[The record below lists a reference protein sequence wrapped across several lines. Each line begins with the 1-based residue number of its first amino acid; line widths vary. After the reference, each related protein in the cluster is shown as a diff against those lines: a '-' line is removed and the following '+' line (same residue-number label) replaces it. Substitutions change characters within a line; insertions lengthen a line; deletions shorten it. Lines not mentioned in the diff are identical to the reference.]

1 MQSASR
7 FTSVSFQ
14 IDEPRSLLAADAEA
28 GGGSAI
34 TRRKSLVRPD
44 RERIGPD
51 HRQWH
56 YRNRV
61 AQLEEEKQS
70 GAEFVPAGNR
80 LPTVNESRAGGAAV
94 RRGKSILGRDQDLDV
109 HESGLAIFKR
119 TATLRR
125 KRKSVETAS
134 LGSTDSHSRGC
145 LGDYA
150 PGPKSPWM
158 LYCFLL
164 TCWVPFAAMT
174 MCGLRSREQQRAWRE
189 KIGLVAII
197 LLAMAA
203 VGFFTFGFTD
213 AVCGS
218 SPNRYHGGA
227 IGTDFIG
234 PASVT
239 INGYDYDFSTFQHPA
254 AGTTFN
260 GTTNP
265 LYSGGWDLGGNDA
278 SFLFQNVNQN
288 CLGLITAASGSDITS
303 TGDELQWYFPCN
315 VRSQYGTTSP
325 NTTGYASSTNCH
337 TSSTAR
343 SDLSA
348 MKPQGQVY
356 FTWDDVRNTSR
367 NLAVFQ
373 EHVLDLE
380 LLAWLSTAEV
390 IYPSIFDEMKTTG
403 GEYSNKDITMTLYRQ
418 NLRTLGHC
426 LQDIVTVGFIDT
438 DTIGCVTSEV
448 VLWAA
453 LLVIIGAVSMRFAMA
468 VFYQWFFARKIGNFP
483 AETREERRR
492 RATEIED
499 WSDGIFRPAPNIYRP
514 DVGQNGVIQTK
525 ARNRKA
531 FLPVQSR
538 YTPAL
543 RQPYGRLDSLTSLAS
558 PNRISGSPSRNS
570 ATSLSVPW
578 ETDPPFRVDN
588 LVPQPP
594 RNYQPFNFPLAHTIC
609 LVTAYSESKEG
620 LRTTLDSIAT
630 TDYPNSHK
638 VILIIADGMV
648 KGAGN
653 ALTTPEICLS
663 MMKDTVTGSDFN
675 AVPAHSY
682 VAIADGHKRH
692 NMAKVF
698 AGFYDYD
705 DATTERSKQQRVP
718 IIVVAKCGNPIE
730 AGDAKPG
737 NRGKRD
743 SQMVL
748 MAFLQKVMFDERMTS
763 LEYELFNVLW
773 AATGV
778 SPDRYELVLC
788 IDADT
793 KAFPDSLSRMVA
805 CMVHDPEIM
814 GLCGETKIANKAD
827 TWVTMIQVFEYY
839 ISHHLTKAF
848 ESLFGGVT
856 CLPGCFSMYRIKAPK
871 GDGSGYWIPI
881 LANPDIVEHYSE
893 NVVDTLHTKN
903 LLLLGEDRYLTTLML
918 KTFPKRKNIFC
929 QQAVCKTI
937 VPDSFSVLLSQRRR
951 WINSTVHNLFE
962 LVQVSDSCGTFCFS
976 MQFMVAIELIGTLV
990 LPAAISFTI
999 YLIVSSIIPG
1009 GPDNTIPL
1017 VLLAL
1022 VLGLPGLLIVI
1033 TSTKLAYV
1041 VWMLI
1046 YLLSLPIWNGV
1057 LPAYAFWHFDDFSW
1071 GQTRKV
1077 SGDTTHTGDKEG
1089 EFDATHIVMKRWA
1102 EFERERRLT
1111 LGDPYVASLLATRIS
1126 LIHCLGSYRFSFA
1139 SNTDIL
1145 TPRSSLGFEA
1155 GRRDSI
1161 GVIMTPAPLSSPVL
1175 QATPPRDRR
1184 SNLGKPADDYYDS
1197 PPPQSLLAGSSP
1209 GSDGPPPIPQS
1220 PSRFLDSPVP
1230 RSNLEPSRNS
1240 PATLSSPDRASIDSY
1255 LEEAAPSPPPAIRR
1269 LSYQLADHGPVP
1281 SPTATPT
1288 PRPRRFSRT
1297 P

>member
-1 MQSASR
+1 MQPASR
-7 FTSVSFQ
+7 FTAVSFQ
-14 IDEPRSLLAADAEA
+14 IDEPRSLLDAEA
-28 GGGSAI
+28 GGGGSV

-44 RERIGPD
+44 RERIGPG

-61 AQLEEEKQS
+61 ARLEEEKES
-70 GAEFVPAGNR
+70 GAEFVPTGSR
-80 LPTVNESRAGGAAV
+80 LPIVNDSRTGAAV
-94 RRGKSILGRDQDLDV
+94 RRGKSILGRDQHSDV
-109 HESGLAIFKR
+109 QESGLAIFKR

-125 KRKSVETAS
+125 KRKSLESAPLIS
-134 LGSTDSHSRGC
+134 AEPYRNGC

-150 PGPKSPWM
+150 PGPKGAWM
-158 LYCFLL
+158 LYCYLL
-164 TCWVPFAAMT
+164 TFWVPVAAMSVF
-174 MCGLRSREQQRAWRE
+174 GLRSREQQRAWRE

-197 LLAMAA
+197 LLAMAG

-218 SPNRYHGGA
+218 PPNRYHGGA

-234 PASVT
+234 AASVV
-239 INGYDYDFSTFQHPA
+239 INGYDYDFSTFNHPA
-254 AGTTFN
+254 AGTTFD

-265 LYSGGWDLGGNDA
+265 LYTGGWDLGGNDA
-278 SFLFQNVNQN
+278 SFLFQNVNQH
-288 CLGLITAASGSDITS
+288 CLGLITAASGSDIAS
-303 TGDELQWYFPCN
+303 SGDTLQWYFPCN
-315 VRSQYGTTSP
+315 IRSQYGTTSP
-325 NTTGYASSTNCH
+325 NATGYASSTNCH

-343 SDLSA
+343 SDFGA
-348 MKPQGQVY
+348 MRPQGQVY

-367 NLAVFQ
+367 NLAVF
-373 EHVLDLE
+373 EENVLDLE
-380 LLAWLSTAEV
+380 VLAWLSATEV
-390 IYPSIFDEMKTTG
+390 NYPSVFDEMKVAAG
-403 GEYSNKDITMTLYRQ
+403 DYSHKDITMILYRQ

-426 LQDIVTVGFIDT
+426 LQDIATVGFVDSA
-438 DTIGCVTSEV
+438 TIGCVASEV
-448 VLWAA
+448 VLYAS
-453 LLVIIGAVSMRFAMA
+453 LTVIIGAVVSRFVLA
-468 VFYQWFFARKIGNFP
+468 VFFSWFFARRIGNFP
-483 AETREERRR
+483 EETRQERRR

-499 WSDGIFRPAPNIYRP
+499 WSDGIYRP
-514 DVGQNGVIQTK
+514 PPSSYRPEVGKNGVAQTK
-525 ARNRKA
+525 ARNRKT
-531 FLPVQSR
+531 FLPIQSR

-543 RQPYGRLDSLTSLAS
+543 RQPYGRLDSSTSLVGPHRMSGS
-558 PNRISGSPSRNS
+558 PNRMSRAS
-570 ATSLSVPW
+570 FSTPLQAA
-578 ETDPPFRVDN
+578 PPFRVEN
-588 LVPQPP
+588 VVPQPHP
-594 RNYQPFNFPLAHTIC
+594 DYRPFNFPLAHTIC
-609 LVTAYSESKEG
+609 LVTAYSEGREG
-620 LRTTLDSIAT
+620 LRTTLDSLAT

-648 KGAGN
+648 RGAGN

-663 MMKDTVTGSDFN
+663 MLKETVTGSDFS
-675 AVPAHSY
+675 AVAAHSY

-705 DATTERSKQQRVP
+705 DRTTERSKQQRVP
-718 IIVVAKCGNPIE
+718 VIVVAKCGNPLE

-743 SQMVL
+743 SQMIL

-763 LEYELFNVLW
+763 LEYELFNALW
-773 AATGV
+773 AISGV

-805 CMVHDPEIM
+805 CMVHDPEVM

-893 NVVDTLHTKN
+893 NVVDTLHKKN

-918 KTFPKRKNIFC
+918 KTFPKRKNLFC
-929 QQAVCKTI
+929 PQAVCKTI
-937 VPDSFSVLLSQRRR
+937 VPDTFSVLLSQRRR

-976 MQFMVAIELIGTLV
+976 MQFMVGIELAGTLV
-990 LPAAISFTI
+990 LPAAICFTI
-999 YLIVSSIIPG
+999 YLIISSIIPG

-1022 VLGLPGLLIVI
+1022 ILGLPGLLIVI

-1041 VWMLI
+1041 VWMVI
-1046 YLLSLPIWNGV
+1046 YLISLPIWNGV

-1077 SGDTTHTGDKEG
+1077 SGDITHTGDKEG
-1089 EFDATHIVMKRWA
+1089 HFDAKHIVMKRWA
-1102 EFERERRLT
+1102 EFERERRFNLP
-1111 LGDPYVASLLATRIS
+1111 DPY
-1126 LIHCLGSYRFSFA
+1126 RFAES
-1139 SNTDIL
+1139 DIL
-1145 TPRSSLGFEA
+1145 TPSSSFALEG
-1155 GRRDSI
+1155 GVNGGNLKRDSV
-1161 GVIMTPAPLSSPVL
+1161 GVIRIPAPLSSSISP
-1175 QATPPRDRR
+1175 TRG
-1184 SNLGKPADDYYDS
+1184 SNRKNTSVVNPADDYYDS
-1197 PPPQSLLAGSSP
+1197 LPPQSLLAGALPVASNRSSP
-1209 GSDGPPPIPQS
+1209 QT

-1230 RSNLEPSRNS
+1230 RSNLGSSRS
-1240 PATLSSPDRASIDSY
+1240 PFRDTPTTPTSPDRATIDSY
-1255 LEEAAPSPPPAIRR
+1255 LEEAAPPPPPAVRR
-1269 LSYQLADHGPVP
+1269 LSYRLTDNGHVP
-1281 SPTATPT
+1281 NTSA
-1288 PRPRRFSRT
+1288 PRPLLRT